1 MKGAARIASVRIAAA
16 GKTTSN
22 DDLALVSLAPCP
34 VADLDR
40 WREIDPLCRR
50 TLTAWLWLI
59 YKGDSGRR

>member
-1 MKGAARIASVRIAAA
+1 MKGAERIASVRIAAA

-40 WREIDPLCRR
+40 
-50 TLTAWLWLI
+50 
-59 YKGDSGRR
+59 